1 MVIGEAAKRLNL
13 TRTVFLLSVAREHAE
28 HVPGKKTNPGRGG
41 MPAALV
47 AGIGDGRGTL
57 SESPPRPECGA
68 EKSQEKV
75 GRSRTE
81 INSVALYLT
90 ACSSGVS
97 RSGFSCGVEEL
108 SHVRS
113 LRASFIQML
122 CHFSEEKE
130 YLVIFGE
137 SDACPVMEAN
147 RIKTALQRE
156 LAQHPETDVFRLFH
170 DAQWSRPTDIPKK
183 DPIMFDDFQT
193 GSKDANNPYV
203 WGTHALVIPS
213 KSRAKVARI
222 FADYRLPI
230 DIALEAANTRGE
242 LKIRHTTINPFY
254 QKKRT
259 GGQGTLYRGGL
270 LLRSRGRRLLREV
283 GGIPHRQ
290 GSQ

>member
-13 TRTVFLLSVAREHAE
+13 TRTVFLLSVARDRAE
-28 HVPGKKTNPGRGG
+28 HVIREKKKVRDDVECLMLSSQESVTVAELFLNP
-41 MPAALV
+41 P
-47 AGIGDGRGTL
+47 
-57 SESPPRPECGA
+57 SPR
-68 EKSQEKV
+68 KSQEKV
-75 GRSRTE
+75 GRNRTE
-81 INSVALYLT
+81 INPVALYLT

-130 YLVIFGE
+130 DLVIFGE